1 MQKAPVESLGVSSY
15 QQAIRWGRGRFDAS
29 RSWGRLAP
37 TKNWLPKEGDENVLT
52 KSGIM
57 TKRQAKAKAKVKVF
71 YDFLK
76 DMKYPERTER

>member
-1 MQKAPVESLGVSSY
+1 
-15 QQAIRWGRGRFDAS
+15 
-29 RSWGRLAP
+29 
-37 TKNWLPKEGDENVLT
+37 
-52 KSGIM
+52 M